1 MTVITIFH
9 TQIEGRITI
18 VGEEPTPRPRG
29 VSLDNDPTEEFL
41 VHREEFKR
49 QSEVKVY
56 AVAGLVPSPHE
67 KLGGG
72 RGGEELLEP
81 FLSGSSVCF
90 GSLLIAPYP
99 FVNSE

>member
-1 MTVITIFH
+1 MTIITIFH

-29 VSLDNDPTEEFL
+29 VSLDDDPTEEFL

-56 AVAGLVPSPHE
+56 AVAGHSAIQSYT
-67 KLGGG
+67 
-72 RGGEELLEP
+72 RGGME
-81 FLSGSSVCF
+81 G
-90 GSLLIAPYP
+90 I
-99 FVNSE
+99 

>member
-29 VSLDNDPTEEFL
+29 VSLDDDPTEEFL

-67 KLGGG
+67 NLGG
-72 RGGEELLEP
+72 RGAGGAFR
-81 FLSGSSVCF
+81 FLFGSS
-90 GSLLIAPYP
+90 LL
-99 FVNSE
+99 FWKFVDLLKVNSK